1 MQSQR
6 ELKQA
11 EIEQNLA
18 FFRDKLDAL
27 LGEQRG
33 RFALL
38 RHREIVDFFD
48 TARDAQA
55 AGGKLYSDNLFSVQ
69 KVTDS
74 ALDLGF
80 FSHAVH
86 LG

>member
-1 MQSQR
+1 MQAER
-6 ELKQA
+6 ERKQA
-11 EIEQNLA
+11 EIESNLA
-18 FFRDKLDAL
+18 FFQEQLGEL
-27 LGEQRG
+27 LGEHRD
-33 RFALL
+33 RVALI
-38 RHREIVDFFD
+38 RRRQIVDFFD

-55 AGGKLYSDNLFSVQ
+55 AGGMLFPDQIFSVQ

-80 FSHAVH
+80 FSHAMH